1 MTQRL
6 IILLAILL
14 LLIGAITYTSRD
26 KLSQGRSASPPLSFN
41 PLPSPLRASL
51 DQPAGVLSIA
61 GLLSATNQH
70 RIRNNLPTLALNPA
84 LTQAA
89 NYKLDD
95 MLELQYFNHLSP
107 SGQGLT
113 AVVDSF
119 SYEYLAIGANLALG
133 NFTDNVGLIQ
143 AWMDS
148 PGHRANILN
157 PAYTNIGL
165 AVKPGMFENKPVWLA
180 VQVFAPPTTPAEQ

>member
-6 IILLAILL
+6 IILLAILFV
-14 LLIGAITYTSRD
+14 LIGAIAYTSRD
-26 KLSQGRSASPPLSFN
+26 KLSQLWSGSPPPSFN
-41 PLPSPLRASL
+41 PLPSPLRVSL
-51 DQPAGVLSIA
+51 DQPAGILSIA

-70 RIRNNLPTLALNPA
+70 RIRNNLPTLSLNPA

-95 MLELQYFNHLSP
+95 MLELQYFNHVSP
-107 SGQGLT
+107 SGQDL
-113 AVVDSF
+113 AAIVDSF
-119 SYEYLAIGANLALG
+119 HYEYLAIGANLALG

-165 AVKPGMFENKPVWLA
+165 AVKPGMFEGKPAWLA
-180 VQVFAPPTTPAEQ
+180 VQIFAPPPMPTER